1 MNPRV
6 KSVTAM
12 TGYRLRLIFDNGE
25 TGIYDC
31 SPLLEFGVFKELKT
45 PSYFQKAKIENGTV
59 SWPNEQDI
67 CPDTLYED
75 SYKEKPPQNKKMH
88 VTGYSQGSLA
98 ST

>member
-6 KSVTAM
+6 KLVTAI
-12 TGYRLRLIFDNGE
+12 TGYRLLLTFDNGE

-31 SPLLEFGVFKELKT
+31 SPLLEFGVFKELKS

-75 SYKEKPPQNKKMH
+75 AYKEKPPQNKKMH
-88 VTGYSQGSLA
+88 VTGLRSASA